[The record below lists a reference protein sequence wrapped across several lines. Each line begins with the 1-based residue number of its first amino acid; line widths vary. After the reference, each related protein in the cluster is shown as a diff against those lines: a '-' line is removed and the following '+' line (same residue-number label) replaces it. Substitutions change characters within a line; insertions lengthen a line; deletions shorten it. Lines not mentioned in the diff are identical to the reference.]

1 MLTLNDAESHILAA
15 SPYFA
20 GQYLTPNG
28 KCCEMEEGDSKLV
41 TGSGYTE
48 EGRVVKI
55 LSENVF
61 YNREYKA
68 YRVLVTDGPLEG
80 LHRRVAQSPGTQS
93 DRRMLTAARSR
104 RTRSRRCIRM

>member
-1 MLTLNDAESHILAA
+1 M
-15 SPYFA
+15 
-20 GQYLTPNG
+20 TPNG
-28 KCCEMEEGDSKLV
+28 KCCEMEEGDSQLV
-41 TGSGYTE
+41 TGSGYSE

-80 LHRRVAQSPGTQS
+80 RRYKVQLRLLWLVP
-93 DRRMLTAARSR
+93 
-104 RTRSRRCIRM
+104 